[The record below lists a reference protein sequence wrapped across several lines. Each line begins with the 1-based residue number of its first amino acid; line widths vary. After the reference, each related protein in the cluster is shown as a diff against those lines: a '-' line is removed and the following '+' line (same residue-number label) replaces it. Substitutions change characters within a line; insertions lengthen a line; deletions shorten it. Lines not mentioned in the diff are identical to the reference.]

1 MRKNKS
7 LKPLLKS
14 VGYLLNL
21 FAFINVF
28 FLFFNFLHIDRTSQ
42 LTYTIVSIFVL
53 FIWDVLYLISNWKRK
68 PLLLL
73 APDIFFVFVGLLVRN
88 SFSVFQLYLLGRQIF
103 LLIRSIA
110 VQSQN
115 SLFWKNI
122 NHNPPILVL
131 FSFLLTIFMG
141 TLLLMLPTATAKG
154 EVTSLLGAL
163 FTSTSATCVTGLIVY
178 DTGTHFTVFGQIVI
192 LLLIQIGGL
201 GIMTVSSAFAI
212 MLGQKLTLKSESMIQ
227 NVVGEANKLD
237 MIKLVKSIIGV
248 TFAFEFIG
256 AVLLYLVF
264 YSDMSAQSAL
274 YHSIFHSISAFCN
287 AGFSLNADSFMA
299 YRSYINLNLIVTSLI
314 IFGGIGFP
322 VLVDLGRIFSKRF
335 RFSRFTLHS
344 KIVITA
350 TVFLL
355 LLGTLAFFI
364 AEYNNLMS
372 EMGLKERLL
381 SSYFQSVTTRTAG
394 FNTIDT
400 SQLSKASAFTSVL
413 LMYVGASPGS
423 TGGGVKTTT
432 FMIILI
438 SVISMMRGDRDVNV
452 FSRKVS
458 VNIIKRVMALIAL
471 SVGLLALMIYLLLLI
486 EPFPFEQI
494 VFEATSAFGTVGLS
508 MGITP
513 LLSKASQIII
523 IILMYLGRVG
533 PLTLIFSLSEHLGK
547 ANFNYTEER
556 IIIG

>member
-1 MRKNKS
+1 M
-7 LKPLLKS
+7 
-14 VGYLLNL
+14 
-21 FAFINVF
+21 
-28 FLFFNFLHIDRTSQ
+28 
-42 LTYTIVSIFVL
+42 
-53 FIWDVLYLISNWKRK
+53 
-68 PLLLL
+68 
-73 APDIFFVFVGLLVRN
+73 
-88 SFSVFQLYLLGRQIF
+88 
-103 LLIRSIA
+103 
-110 VQSQN
+110 
-115 SLFWKNI
+115 
-122 NHNPPILVL
+122 
-131 FSFLLTIFMG
+131 
-141 TLLLMLPTATAKG
+141 
-154 EVTSLLGAL
+154 
-163 FTSTSATCVTGLIVY
+163 
-178 DTGTHFTVFGQIVI
+178 
-192 LLLIQIGGL
+192 
-201 GIMTVSSAFAI
+201 
-212 MLGQKLTLKSESMIQ
+212 
-227 NVVGEANKLD
+227 
-237 MIKLVKSIIGV
+237 
-248 TFAFEFIG
+248 
-256 AVLLYLVF
+256 
-264 YSDMSAQSAL
+264 
-274 YHSIFHSISAFCN
+274 
-287 AGFSLNADSFMA
+287 
-299 YRSYINLNLIVTSLI
+299 
-314 IFGGIGFP
+314 
-322 VLVDLGRIFSKRF
+322 
-335 RFSRFTLHS
+335 
-344 KIVITA
+344 
-350 TVFLL
+350 
-355 LLGTLAFFI
+355 GTLAFFV

-438 SVISMMRGDRDVNV
+438 SVFSMMRGDRDVNV

-547 ANFNYTEER
+547 ANFIYTEER